1 MCMEVIFLKDFK
13 DIVKNINGLGL
24 VLGFF
29 DGVHIG
35 HAQLI
40 QYAKENTKKGSL
52 GVLTFDKPLKSIEG
66 LLMDV
71 DDKIEAME
79 NLHVDYLFIIECDD
93 NFKQMSYVKFVDN
106 VLKVFNPAKIF
117 CGPDFR
123 FGYEAKGDVHYLKE
137 RFNEVYVLNYVN
149 DHNEN
154 KVSSSRI
161 KELIKE
167 GNIKEANRYL
177 GRPYKISGG
186 IVHGYK
192 NGEIIGFKTANLLPS
207 ANYVLPS
214 SGVYFTITEINGVK
228 YLSVTNVG
236 LHPTI
241 QKLSNRIIETH
252 LIDYDENIYGEHIS
266 IYFYEKERDEVKF
279 ENLDE
284 LKERITQDV
293 QNCEH
298 FFKYKNWLV
307 PLLEESC

>member
-1 MCMEVIFLKDFK
+1 M
-13 DIVKNINGLGL
+13 
-24 VLGFF
+24 
-29 DGVHIG
+29 
-35 HAQLI
+35 
-40 QYAKENTKKGSL
+40 
-52 GVLTFDKPLKSIEG
+52 
-66 LLMDV
+66 
-71 DDKIEAME
+71 
-79 NLHVDYLFIIECDD
+79 
-93 NFKQMSYVKFVDN
+93 
-106 VLKVFNPAKIF
+106 
-117 CGPDFR
+117 
-123 FGYEAKGDVHYLKE
+123 
-137 RFNEVYVLNYVN
+137 
-149 DHNEN
+149 
-154 KVSSSRI
+154 
-161 KELIKE
+161 IKE

-307 PLLEESC
+307 PLLEVSF